1 MSNIF
6 ELHKN
11 KRDPGDAADR
21 VLQDAM
27 GKLDA
32 VFVLGIDKD
41 GDEYFVTS
49 IPDAGTN
56 LMLLRRAEYD
66 VVMSDE

>member
-11 KRDPGDAADR
+11 KRDPSDAADR

-27 GKLDA
+27 SKLEA

-41 GDEYFVTS
+41 GNEYFVTS

-56 LMLLRRAEYD
+56 LMLLKRAEYD
-66 VVMSDE
+66 LVMYDE